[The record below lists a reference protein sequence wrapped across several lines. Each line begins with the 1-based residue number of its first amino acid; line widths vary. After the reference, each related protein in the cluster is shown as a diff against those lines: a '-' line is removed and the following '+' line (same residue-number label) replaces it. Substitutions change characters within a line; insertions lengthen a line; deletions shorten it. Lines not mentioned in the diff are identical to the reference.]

1 MPDPRMIGYRACR
14 VFPEARGQVAPARR
28 FVLHL
33 LILLVLGSSAF
44 GTLLAASWDPAA
56 ADYAGRH
63 GKTLYVSKLGDNSDG
78 SSWSKAFH
86 TIQAALR
93 AVPDNQGGHRL
104 IVRPDTYVEA
114 NLYTDHKGA
123 SGAYNLL
130 IGDSDGRLGSGAVGR
145 IVIDSGDPQK
155 GFKSFDWWSTFRA
168 TQQGWSSAHTEVT
181 FSSINWD
188 RWIFRNLYATGGDAG
203 LFWDLTDKSGQ
214 QFTVIVEDCVGIGRA
229 FGGGFGYPVARQN
242 EPIVFRRCYLMSLDW
257 WGDAG
262 GLAAGAYNRTVPAAP
277 DAICEDCTLV
287 GPDNAVQILFPSK
300 YIRLDMTGCRLI
312 VLNFSQP
319 AGTPSSGIISSS
331 LADPEQVHID
341 FRDCALMGYKLFGTC
356 SAAVNKVE
364 GKGNGEIRYSTAG
377 RNTAYVQYQQPV
389 PRGFERLG
397 HWPVALFDRLALP
410 ASGAGANADDQAT
423 HQAAREDRARYG
435 IDAHP
440 LQGPAALVSQPSRR
454 PATAGPFS
462 NAPAYP
468 RSGHGRRVVAFWP
481 ASFAR
486 IGLRQR

>member
-1 MPDPRMIGYRACR
+1 M
-14 VFPEARGQVAPARR
+14 
-28 FVLHL
+28 
-33 LILLVLGSSAF
+33 
-44 GTLLAASWDPAA
+44 
-56 ADYAGRH
+56 
-63 GKTLYVSKLGDNSDG
+63 
-78 SSWSKAFH
+78 
-86 TIQAALR
+86 
-93 AVPDNQGGHRL
+93 PDNQGGHRL

-341 FRDCALMGYKLFGTC
+341 FRDCALMGYKVFGTC

-397 HWPVALFDRLALP
+397 RWPVALFDRLALP
-410 ASGAGANADDQAT
+410 ASGDSANADDQAT